1 MSAARGDLS
10 VALGGRWGVVA
21 RFTLESGLKLAVA
34 LLLGSPA
41 PLDAFLFFDSIKGQ
55 VVDYA
60 VLVIGNASVV
70 WC

>member
-1 MSAARGDLS
+1 M
-10 VALGGRWGVVA
+10 VA
-21 RFTLESGLKLAVA
+21 RLMLESGLELAVA

-41 PLDAFLFFDSIKGQ
+41 PLNAFLFFDSIKGQ

-60 VLVIGNASVV
+60 PCQDAIVFVIGNASVV